1 VKCRGGWKA
10 RCPAHDDSTPSL
22 DMKVESDGKVLVIC
36 RSQGCSFSAI
46 AAALG
51 LQEADFFPHGIV
63 PAKSKAKR
71 RTDFVHPVAI
81 YLYENPDGSPR
92 FQVRRFNV
100 FEDGLVVDKDFRQY
114 RPVGSDWVAGL
125 GDVEPILY
133 RLPELL
139 AADIKRP
146 VTILEGEKDVDNVR
160 AFGRVA
166 TCNPMG
172 AGKWRDHFCESLR
185 GRECWI
191 IPDND
196 QAGRDHAQQVARSL
210 LGIAASVKIVDL
222 IQLTPDLKVKGDVSD
237 FLDAG
242 GTLSEV
248 EELARGIPTFDK
260 ATVLTVLEA
269 PTAHEVEEED
279 WPELC
284 MEEPPKALPFPV
296 EVFPVALQRF
306 CTGVAQVTL
315 SPVDLAGAAML
326 AVASAAIG
334 QSAHIWLKRTW
345 RESPLLYVVIVADPG
360 SKKSPAIK
368 LVARPLTSIDAVLR
382 KTSKDSRDLWE
393 AMKKALPKGET
404 AGEEPPQR
412 RAIVKDVT
420 RETLAAILRDNP
432 RGVLANPDEATA
444 WVSSFNEYKAKGAD
458 REFWLSIWGDG
469 SISVDREGG
478 RRSIYVKTPLVT
490 VIAGIPSD
498 MVDSL
503 NEQHGR
509 NDGFRDRI
517 LFVYPE
523 QFPDQEWTED
533 ELDQGDEMTWAH
545 IIATLHA
552 QEMFRET
559 SGEIR
564 PHLVEF
570 EKEAKAA
577 FITWFNAHNKETQG
591 DVLPAACKSIW
602 SKLEAYCARFILIL
616 SRLRV
621 VMDPE
626 CRDPLKPP
634 VVLGDVQGAIKL
646 LDYFK
651 ANAKRVLH
659 HLTGGT
665 FDPDAKAV
673 LGWIGRNDK
682 TEFTIRDLRNDM
694 PGRFPTPESASH
706 AVAVLARIG
715 IVRIKSPLI
724 KSSKGG
730 RKPSPTYDVH
740 PDLLTS

>member
-1 VKCRGGWKA
+1 MESCQF
-10 RCPAHDDSTPSL
+10 RCPSNADTTTVLRQFMLDGDTGYDAHTY
-22 DMKVESDGKVLVIC
+22 GKVMRGSRGKQVIVISSADEEC
-36 RSQGCSFSAI
+36 RKL
-46 AAALG
+46 AAA
-51 LQEADFFPHGIV
+51 EMDECR
-63 PAKSKAKR
+63 KA
-71 RTDFVHPVAI
+71 
-81 YLYENPDGSPR
+81 G
-92 FQVRRFNV
+92 
-100 FEDGLVVDKDFRQY
+100 
-114 RPVGSDWVAGL
+114 
-125 GDVEPILY
+125 
-133 RLPELL
+133 
-139 AADIKRP
+139 
-146 VTILEGEKDVDNVR
+146 
-160 AFGRVA
+160 
-166 TCNPMG
+166 
-172 AGKWRDHFCESLR
+172 
-185 GRECWI
+185 
-191 IPDND
+191 
-196 QAGRDHAQQVARSL
+196 
-210 LGIAASVKIVDL
+210 AASVHLWVPDGLGTVHKDMKAWCGDDFGHRFGL
-222 IQLTPDLKVKGDVSD
+222 ALTLVRPWEQDVLPEQSSV
-237 FLDAG
+237 
-242 GTLSEV
+242 LS
-248 EELARGIPTFDK
+248 
-260 ATVLTVLEA
+260 VLSA
-269 PTAHEVEEED
+269 PPGHEVEEED

-284 MEEPPKALPFPV
+284 LEEPPKTLPFPV
-296 EVFPVALQRF
+296 EVFPLALQRF
-306 CTGVAQVTL
+306 CLGVAQVTL

-368 LVARPLTSIDAVLR
+368 LVAKPLTNIDAVLR
-382 KTSKDSRDLWE
+382 RTSKDSRTLWE
-393 AMKKALPKGET
+393 SMKKALPKGET

-412 RAIVKDVT
+412 RAVVKDVT
-420 RETLAAILRDNP
+420 RETLAVILQDNP

-490 VIAGIPSD
+490 VIAGIPPD

-533 ELDQGDEMTWAH
+533 ELDLGDETAWAH
-545 IIATLHA
+545 IIGLLHA
-552 QEMFRET
+552 QEMFREE
-559 SGEIR
+559 SGETR

-570 EKEAKAA
+570 EQSAKAA
-577 FITWFNAHNKETQG
+577 FITWFNAHNKETKG
-591 DVLPAACKSIW
+591 DVLPTACKSIW

-621 VMDPE
+621 AMDPE

-651 ANAKRVLH
+651 SNAKRILH

-665 FDPDAKAV
+665 FDPDAKAI
-673 LGWIGRNDK
+673 LGWIGRNGH
-682 TEFTIRDLRNDM
+682 TTFDLRSLNRDM
-694 PGRFPTPESASH
+694 PGRFPTSESARPS
-706 AVAVLARIG
+706 VEVLVRLG
-715 IVRIKSPLI
+715 IVRPKRMLVKP
-724 KSSKGG
+724 SKGG
-730 RKPSPTYDVH
+730 RKPSPAYDVH
-740 PDLLTS
+740 PDLDSH